1 VKYIWKKKRNNLI
14 FGALGQAIKK
24 ARDEKGW
31 SRNGLTEMLGITPRY
46 VVDIEN
52 EGQPSSL
59 QVLYELV
66 TLLDVS
72 VDEYFFPNKKA
83 EKDTQRRQLDRL
95 LNDMNRRN
103 LTIMTA
109 TAKGIKEAKGED

>member
-1 VKYIWKKKRNNLI
+1 MIMEEQTKQFDFW
-14 FGALGQAIKK
+14 ALGQAIKK

-46 VVDIEN
+46 LVDIEN
-52 EGQPSSL
+52 EGQPPSL

-95 LNDMNRRN
+95 LDEMDSRD

>member
-1 VKYIWKKKRNNLI
+1 MIMEEQTKQFDFR
-14 FGALGQAIKK
+14 ALGQAIKK

-46 VVDIEN
+46 LVDIEN
-52 EGQPSSL
+52 EGQPPSL

-72 VDEYFFPNKKA
+72 VDEYFFPDKKA

-95 LNDMNRRN
+95 LDEMDSRD
-103 LTIMTA
+103 LTVITA